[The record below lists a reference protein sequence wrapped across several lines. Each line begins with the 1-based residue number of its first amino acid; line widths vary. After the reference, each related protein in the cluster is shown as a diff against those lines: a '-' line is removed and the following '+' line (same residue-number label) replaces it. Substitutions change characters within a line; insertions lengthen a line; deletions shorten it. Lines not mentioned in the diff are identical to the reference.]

1 MCHRSWVHGL
11 AQTLRGPHRER
22 GLLQTSDSSDEDV
35 TPRLPPF
42 RGGRLTA
49 GGLAPKEADGSAHLS
64 PGRSCRVR
72 CIARVADAHSLVGIW
87 CTTIGRAAAKSTL
100 GSFVL
105 SVRCVSV
112 PRHAGRARR
121 EMDGRSAA
129 GEGVYPLS
137 RLGARTVPDSRARR
151 RQWPHHRCSRGARGR
166 CPAPERS
173 EEALANPEDTR
184 DSSPLL

>member
-11 AQTLRGPHRER
+11 AQTRRGPHRER

-42 RGGRLTA
+42 RDGRLTA
-49 GGLAPKEADGSAHLS
+49 GGLAPKEADGSAHLL

-137 RLGARTVPDSRARR
+137 RLGARTVPDSLSCPPSPVASPPLQPGRTWPLSCARTVR
-151 RQWPHHRCSRGARGR
+151 RGPGEPRRY
-166 CPAPERS
+166 P
-173 EEALANPEDTR
+173 
-184 DSSPLL
+184 